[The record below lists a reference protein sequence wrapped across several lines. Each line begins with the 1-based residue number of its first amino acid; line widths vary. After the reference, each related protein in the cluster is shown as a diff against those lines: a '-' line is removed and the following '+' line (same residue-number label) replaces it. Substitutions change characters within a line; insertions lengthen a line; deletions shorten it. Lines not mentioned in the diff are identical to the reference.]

1 MEGRLLNVRGATK
14 SELTFQPLQTF
25 MPHWGLE
32 RGAGAAASGLLRLH
46 SNILSCAKNNA
57 RTLNFSVSRLQSTS
71 QAGVAPLSDGKEE
84 AWRGLWFTEIP
95 WCRQWWILACPSVLC
110 CLLQLVYRS
119 CVSFGNKLGVN
130 VQDLSPLVVSLE
142 KCLSSSFR
150 GKRGEK
156 KHTNVQLSLF
166 SCAWD
171 SDPVGKSF
179 FTFLKFIFYS
189 PDRCEWKAYCLL
201 AFQEGTASPFQPETA
216 GSESEALQE

>member
-1 MEGRLLNVRGATK
+1 MEGGLLNVRGATK

-32 RGAGAAASGLLRLH
+32 RGAAAAASGLLRLH

-57 RTLNFSVSRLQSTS
+57 RTLNFSVSRLRSTS
-71 QAGVAPLSDGKEE
+71 QAGGAPLSDGKEE
-84 AWRGLWFTEIP
+84 AWLCLWFTEIP
-95 WCRQWWILACPSVLC
+95 WCRQRWILACPSVLC

-156 KHTNVQLSLF
+156 NIQMSNYPCSAVHETVTQLENLF
-166 SCAWD
+166 LHFWNSY
-171 SDPVGKSF
+171 
-179 FTFLKFIFYS
+179 FIHQTDVS
-189 PDRCEWKAYCLL
+189 ERRV
-201 AFQEGTASPFQPETA
+201 AF
-216 GSESEALQE
+216 